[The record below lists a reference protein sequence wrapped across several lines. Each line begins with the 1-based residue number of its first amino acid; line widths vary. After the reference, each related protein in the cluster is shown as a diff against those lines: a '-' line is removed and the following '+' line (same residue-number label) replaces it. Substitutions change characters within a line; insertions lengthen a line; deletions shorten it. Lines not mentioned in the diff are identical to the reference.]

1 MSHLVAWGVM
11 LAIDTGISRL
21 FFRKALD
28 IYRVM
33 QGNGK
38 GYIEP
43 SIARTEWKLA
53 KIIQIGR
60 SRLEVDAALMEKRS
74 LSYLE
79 SVADPKKGLPKEETQ
94 IEEAFDNL
102 VCFWS
107 R

>member
-1 MSHLVAWGVM
+1 MSHVFAGVALLINM
-11 LAIDTGISRL
+11 DFSRL

-28 IYRVM
+28 IYYKM
-33 QGNGK
+33 QKSGK
-38 GYIEP
+38 DYMGP

-53 KIIQIGR
+53 RIIQA
-60 SRLEVDAALMEKRS
+60 SRNPLETDAAVMEKRS

-79 SVADPKKGLPKEETQ
+79 NVAAPKGGLPLEENR

-102 VCFWS
+102 VFFWS

>member
-1 MSHLVAWGVM
+1 M
-11 LAIDTGISRL
+11 LAIDTDLSRL

-28 IYRVM
+28 IYRAM
-33 QGNGK
+33 HGKGK

-53 KIIQIGR
+53 KTMQVGG
-60 SRLEVDAALMEKRS
+60 SPLEADAALMEKRS

-79 SVADPKKGLPKEETQ
+79 SVADPKGGLPTQESQ